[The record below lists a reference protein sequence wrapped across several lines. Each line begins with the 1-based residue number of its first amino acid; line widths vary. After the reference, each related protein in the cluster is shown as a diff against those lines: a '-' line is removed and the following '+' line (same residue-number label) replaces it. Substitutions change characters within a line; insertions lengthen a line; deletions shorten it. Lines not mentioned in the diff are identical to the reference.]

1 MQCWQIKHSSVIYV
15 GLIPFLA
22 TLSRVAGEAWG
33 KPLISQKTKAML
45 AIVLDISHQSFS
57 GPGVPFAAHVL
68 MALRQGATFAEL
80 EELMTWACVYCG
92 FNKAAGA
99 FGRLNE
105 LKEEYKDQFP
115 EAL

>member
-1 MQCWQIKHSSVIYV
+1 
-15 GLIPFLA
+15 
-22 TLSRVAGEAWG
+22 
-33 KPLISQKTKAML
+33 ML
-45 AIVLDISHQSFS
+45 AIALDISHQSFT
-57 GPGVPFAAHVL
+57 GPGVPFSAHVL
-68 MALRQGATFAEL
+68 MALRQGTTFAEL